1 MWASG
6 IVSPVSVPAGPPNIE
21 TDGLH
26 DRGKSHRFHA
36 PAPEV
41 LPLALE
47 LAAQAAAAPGRRQAG
62 VRNLLARAAH
72 GELLAQSRRERREVI
87 RAADLPEF
95 RRRVKRFLGRKR
107 PRR

>member
-1 MWASG
+1 M
-6 IVSPVSVPAGPPNIE
+6 N
-21 TDGLH
+21 
-26 DRGKSHRFHA
+26 HA
-36 PAPEV
+36 LNPRAHSFGRHHE
-41 LPLALE
+41 
-47 LAAQAAAAPGRRQAG
+47 AAQAAAAPGRRQAG